1 MFDEFINLPKLITV
15 CNHCTLMFQINKI
28 ANVKKE
34 MIDRFFANCFIKNYN
49 YKQTIFLEF
58 MILSMSNSVL

>member
-1 MFDEFINLPKLITV
+1 
-15 CNHCTLMFQINKI
+15 MFQINKI